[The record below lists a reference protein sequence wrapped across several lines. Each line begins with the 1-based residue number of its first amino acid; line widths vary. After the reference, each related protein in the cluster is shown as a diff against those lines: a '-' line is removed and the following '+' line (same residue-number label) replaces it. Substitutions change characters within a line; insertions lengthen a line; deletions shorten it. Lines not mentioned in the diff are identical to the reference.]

1 MFNLRKKF
9 EGTARIT
16 GTTRH
21 REVRGL
27 QEGSRIQAQTREKR
41 RVQTLLSESRK
52 RRSFFCWDPAGWL
65 DGGLPTAG
73 SRTDLRKALV
83 SHKSYYDLVRDD
95 PAAAARLG
103 RVARDYYVLGDNR
116 SIADRKPEVVWLYGP
131 TGSGKTSMARKY
143 FEFLQGSGDGEI
155 TNYIR
160 TPGPIKWWDGYEGDV
175 YTVIDD
181 FRRNQLRDVGGF
193 AYLLRLLDR
202 YPVRVE
208 IKGGS
213 VPFVAHYI
221 VITCPRHPEDEFTY
235 RGIGGDADRIE
246 EDVA

>member
-1 MFNLRKKF
+1 MCNLRKKF
-9 EGTARIT
+9 ERAARIT
-16 GTTRH
+16 GITRH
-21 REVRGL
+21 GTSWGL
-27 QEGSRIQAQTREKR
+27 QESSRIQTQAREKR
-41 RVQTLLSESRK
+41 RVQALLSESGK

-65 DGGLPTAG
+65 DGGLPGERA
-73 SRTDLRKALV
+73 RTDLRKALV

-116 SIADRKPEVVWLYGP
+116 TIADRKPEVVWLYGP

-160 TPGPIKWWDGYEGDV
+160 TPGPIKWWDGYEGDL

-221 VITCPRHPEDEFTY
+221 IITCPRHPEDEFTY

>member
-1 MFNLRKKF
+1 MFNLRKKL
-9 EGTARIT
+9 ER
-16 GTTRH
+16 TTRTTSSARH
-21 REVRGL
+21 RTSRRL
-27 QEGSRIQAQTREKR
+27 QESSRIQTQTRKKR
-41 RVQTLLSESRK
+41 RVQTLLSESGK
-52 RRSFFCWDPAGWL
+52 RCSFFCWDPAGWL
-65 DGGLPTAG
+65 DGGLPSKGT
-73 SRTDLRKALV
+73 RTDLRKALV

-103 RVARDYYVLGDNR
+103 RVARDYYVIGDNR
-116 SIADRKPEVVWLYGP
+116 TICDRKPEVIWLYGP
-131 TGSGKTSMARKY
+131 TGTGKTSMARQY
-143 FEFLQGSGDGEI
+143 FEYLQRTGDSEI
-155 TNYIR
+155 THYIR
-160 TPGPIKWWDGYEGDV
+160 TPGPIKWWDGYEGDL

-202 YPVRVE
+202 YPIRVE

-221 VITCPRHPEDEFTY
+221 IITCPRHPEDEFTY

>member
-1 MFNLRKKF
+1 M
-9 EGTARIT
+9 
-16 GTTRH
+16 
-21 REVRGL
+21 
-27 QEGSRIQAQTREKR
+27 
-41 RVQTLLSESRK
+41 
-52 RRSFFCWDPAGWL
+52 
-65 DGGLPTAG
+65 
-73 SRTDLRKALV
+73 
-83 SHKSYYDLVRDD
+83 RDD

-116 SIADRKPEVVWLYGP
+116 TIADRKPEVVWLYGP

-143 FEFLQGSGDGEI
+143 FEFLQGSGDSEI

-160 TPGPIKWWDGYEGDV
+160 TPGPIKWWDGYEGDL

>member
-1 MFNLRKKF
+1 M
-9 EGTARIT
+9 
-16 GTTRH
+16 
-21 REVRGL
+21 
-27 QEGSRIQAQTREKR
+27 
-41 RVQTLLSESRK
+41 
-52 RRSFFCWDPAGWL
+52 
-65 DGGLPTAG
+65 
-73 SRTDLRKALV
+73 
-83 SHKSYYDLVRDD
+83 RDD

-116 SIADRKPEVVWLYGP
+116 KITDRKPEVVWLYGP
-131 TGSGKTSMARKY
+131 TGSGKTSMARQY
-143 FEFLQGSGDGEI
+143 FEYLQGSGDSEI

>member
-1 MFNLRKKF
+1 MRN
-9 EGTARIT
+9 
-16 GTTRH
+16 
-21 REVRGL
+21 
-27 QEGSRIQAQTREKR
+27 
-41 RVQTLLSESRK
+41 
-52 RRSFFCWDPAGWL
+52 
-65 DGGLPTAG
+65 
-73 SRTDLRKALV
+73 
-83 SHKSYYDLVRDD
+83 D

-116 SIADRKPEVVWLYGP
+116 TITDRKPEVVWLYGP
-131 TGSGKTSMARKY
+131 TGTGKTNMARKY
-143 FEFLQGSGDGEI
+143 FEYLQRTGDSEI

-160 TPGPIKWWDGYEGDV
+160 TPGPIKWWDGYEGDI

-221 VITCPRHPEDEFTY
+221 IITCPRHPEDEFTY

-246 EDVA
+246 EDVAQLIRRLDRIVRVGTPADPTQVLDVSRDVWAKYGLGEPPGNIRFDEFLHGLHTECERLGEGLDRMDG

>member
-9 EGTARIT
+9 EGTAGIT

-21 REVRGL
+21 REVRRL
-27 QEGSRIQAQTREKR
+27 QESSRIQTQARKER
-41 RVQTLLSESRK
+41 RVQALLSESGK

-65 DGGLPTAG
+65 DGGLPGERA
-73 SRTDLRKALV
+73 RTDLRKALI

-143 FEFLQGSGDGEI
+143 FEFLQGSGDSEI

-221 VITCPRHPEDEFTY
+221 VITCPRDPELEFTY